1 LLLPRNVLFAGF
13 ILRSEYRW
21 RKLGYAEKE
30 KRLFACDFLLC
41 LERKTA
47 GRKSKEE
54 LTMNQ
59 VKVSIARKD
68 YILQT
73 TEEERYVVELAKI
86 LDKKIRDIMG
96 NDRALP
102 LTTACILAGMDIL
115 DEKAKAL
122 GESDNLRFQIKK
134 YIDEATKAE
143 ARAEE
148 LQKKMEKLEQ
158 ENKDLWNE
166 INLYTLKEKLDDDGK

>member
-1 LLLPRNVLFAGF
+1 
-13 ILRSEYRW
+13 
-21 RKLGYAEKE
+21 
-30 KRLFACDFLLC
+30 
-41 LERKTA
+41 
-47 GRKSKEE
+47 
-54 LTMNQ
+54 MNQ

-68 YILQT
+68 YLLQT
-73 TEEERYVVELAKI
+73 TEEERYVVELSRT
-86 LDKKIRDIMG
+86 LDKKIRDIMDS
-96 NDRALP
+96 DRTLP

-122 GESDNLRFQIKK
+122 GESDNLRYQIKK

-143 ARAEE
+143 AKVEE
-148 LQKKMEKLEQ
+148 LQKKLEKLEQ

>member
-1 LLLPRNVLFAGF
+1 
-13 ILRSEYRW
+13 
-21 RKLGYAEKE
+21 
-30 KRLFACDFLLC
+30 
-41 LERKTA
+41 
-47 GRKSKEE
+47 
-54 LTMNQ
+54 MNQ

-148 LQKKMEKLEQ
+148 LQKKLQKKMEKLEQ